1 MCSPLK
7 ILDKYST
14 STKLLQA
21 KNKISQL
28 QRLLYK
34 SKSNNKKANEKIKK
48 LVKAF
53 NKMSEQ
59 KRESDNKVMELK
71 EIIAK
76 IEFNAKIINRTN
88 INHKDKLKKQVVH
101 LEYIVDKLTSDTK
114 LIKNKTVLPPIPHT
128 QKNKKLY
135 IFNLNK

>member
-34 SKSNNKKANEKIKK
+34 SKSDNKKANEKIKK
-48 LVKAF
+48 LVKVF

-59 KRESDNKVMELK
+59 KRESDTELMKLK
-71 EIIAK
+71 ETIAK

-88 INHKDKLKKQVVH
+88 INHKDKLKKQVVQ
-101 LEYIVDKLTSDTK
+101 LEDIVDKLTSDTE
-114 LIKNKTVLPPIPHT
+114 LIKNRIVLPPIPHA

>member
-1 MCSPLK
+1 MCTPLT
-7 ILDKYST
+7 IFDKYST

-34 SKSNNKKANEKIKK
+34 LKNDNEKANETIKN
-48 LVKAF
+48 LAKAF

-71 EIIAK
+71 ETIAK
-76 IEFNAKIINRTN
+76 IEFNAKITNRRN
-88 INHKDKLKKQVVH
+88 INHKDKLEKQVVQ
-101 LEYIVDKLTSDTK
+101 LEDIIDKLTSDTE
-114 LIKNKTVLPPIPHT
+114 LIKNKVVLPPIPPSK
-128 QKNKKLY
+128 KNKKLY